1 MKKACQAT
9 QDLFKNYLR
18 EQIMEIIDAEKVQ
31 YQICTVLI
39 VVHCETTK
47 TNTNSIFTILLSQS
61 VKHSRLADMVEEAL
75 QNKKYVSGLD
85 NSQLD
90 MCYPAIIQSGGQYA
104 LKFSV
109 VR

>member
-1 MKKACQAT
+1 
-9 QDLFKNYLR
+9 
-18 EQIMEIIDAEKVQ
+18 
-31 YQICTVLI
+31 
-39 VVHCETTK
+39 
-47 TNTNSIFTILLSQS
+47 
-61 VKHSRLADMVEEAL
+61 MVEEAL

-90 MCYPAIIQSGGQYA
+90 MCYPAIVQSGGQYA